1 MNIVYVDIQSLHRQF
16 RDIAIYSDQ
25 YPLEL
30 KENLLPGSDVAGEI
44 VALGEDVH
52 GWSVGDR
59 VSSSV
64 MTDYVFGN
72 VSDAIAA
79 TALGGPIDGV
89 LTEFKI
95 IPAHVSPP

>member
-1 MNIVYVDIQSLHRQF
+1 MHTVRVVAEVLYWQF
-16 RDIAIYSDQ
+16 RDIMIYHGL

-30 KENLLPGSDVAGEI
+30 KEDLLPGSDVAGEI
-44 VALGEDVH
+44 VAVGEEVH

-72 VSDAIAA
+72 ISDAIAA

-95 IPAHVSPP
+95 IPAHVGPP

>member
-30 KENLLPGSDVAGEI
+30 KEDVLPGSDMAGEI
-44 VALGEDVH
+44 MALGGEVH
-52 GWSVGDR
+52 GWSVGER
-59 VSSSV
+59 VSSNF
-64 MTDYVFGN
+64 MIDHIFGN
-72 VSDAIAA
+72 VSETIAA
-79 TALGGPIDGV
+79 SALGGPIDGA
-89 LTEFKI
+89 LTEYKI